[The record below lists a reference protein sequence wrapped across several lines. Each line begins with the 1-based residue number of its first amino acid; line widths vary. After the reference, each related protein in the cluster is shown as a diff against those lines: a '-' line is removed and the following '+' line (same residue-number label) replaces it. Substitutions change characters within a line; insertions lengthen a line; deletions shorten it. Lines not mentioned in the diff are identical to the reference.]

1 MMIDLT
7 GFRFS
12 HPIEIRFADLDVLG
26 HVNNAKYFTYMETG
40 RLLYF
45 KQVIGWSGKRH
56 QLNVI
61 LARTACDFKLPLE
74 LGDPIRVYVR
84 VARLGNKS
92 FDFEYVI
99 IRETDHGVAAVGS
112 SVQVAFD
119 YKRKLPVLVP
129 NEWRKKIIAFEPFQ
143 PEEPKQ
149 ETATPEA
156 ELRNRRV

>member
-1 MMIDLT
+1 MFDPAR
-7 GFRFS
+7 FRFS

-45 KQVIGWSGKRH
+45 NQVIGWSGKRH

-74 LGDPIRVYVR
+74 LGDPIRVY
-84 VARLGNKS
+84 ARISRIGNKS

-99 IRETDHGVAAVGS
+99 MRESDQTEAALGA
-112 SVQVAFD
+112 SVQVAYD
-119 YKRKLPVLVP
+119 YEQKVSMPLPD
-129 NEWRKKIIAFEPFQ
+129 EWREKIITFEPIR
-143 PEEPKQ
+143 PENP
-149 ETATPEA
+149 
-156 ELRNRRV
+156 